1 MKKIR
6 LYHNQNCSDCARLAR
21 LTQALDWLD
30 RVEISTEVPPTGAL
44 GLGEIAVQELRS
56 GEVFLGIAATRAVCR
71 QVPAYFL
78 YRAVTR
84 AAVRLEWV
92 IADYRA
98 RNRAWSRGVSR

>member
-21 LTQALDWLD
+21 LTHALDWLD

-56 GEVFLGIAATRAVCR
+56 GDVFLGIAATRAVCR

-78 YRAVTR
+78 YGLLLQVPFIARW
-84 AAVRLEWV
+84 AAKNKPGCNGGGC
-92 IADYRA
+92 AT
-98 RNRAWSRGVSR
+98 